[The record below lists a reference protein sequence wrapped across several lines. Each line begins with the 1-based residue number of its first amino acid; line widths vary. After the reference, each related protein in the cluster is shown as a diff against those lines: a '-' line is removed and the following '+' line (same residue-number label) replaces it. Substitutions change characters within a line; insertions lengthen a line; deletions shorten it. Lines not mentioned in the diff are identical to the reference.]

1 MNQKG
6 TLHAEPKEKADILN
20 RQFQNA
26 FSTKTTI
33 TQEEFDANCKM
44 KGNFPTMP
52 DICISEAGVNKLL
65 KGLNP
70 HKASGPDSITPRI
83 LKELAD
89 DISPILTLIFKQS
102 YDTGEL
108 PLIWKSAFVSPIFKK
123 GKIFETIN
131 YRPVSLTC
139 ISCKLLEHIITSNIM
154 NHADNNKI
162 LNPLQHGFRKG
173 LSFETQLVEFTDD
186 I

>member
-1 MNQKG
+1 
-6 TLHAEPKEKADILN
+6 
-20 RQFQNA
+20 
-26 FSTKTTI
+26 
-33 TQEEFDANCKM
+33 
-44 KGNFPTMP
+44 MP

-123 GKIFETIN
+123 GKRLETIN